1 MILTVH
7 ALGGGLFLFYRAFL
21 LSDHRR
27 AFRKESF
34 CAHCYVQISVIWCGN
49 NHIEREIGDMEE
61 KLMRLMVEQYG
72 LGRSETIVAAAVKAY
87 LVSLPEWDA
96 LEKLDGVIRPKVIQ
110 LYHESG
116 VPLPLQSVVEGAK
129 LAAFIDEA
137 VEYAVSVIT
146 QESILTGV
154 AIDALSGIK
163 GKVIIGNASSDFL
176 QFIADCYRFLKY

>member
-1 MILTVH
+1 
-7 ALGGGLFLFYRAFL
+7 
-21 LSDHRR
+21 
-27 AFRKESF
+27 
-34 CAHCYVQISVIWCGN
+34 
-49 NHIEREIGDMEE
+49 MEE

>member
-1 MILTVH
+1 
-7 ALGGGLFLFYRAFL
+7 
-21 LSDHRR
+21 
-27 AFRKESF
+27 
-34 CAHCYVQISVIWCGN
+34 
-49 NHIEREIGDMEE
+49 MEE
-61 KLMRLMVEQYG
+61 KLMRLMVEQYD

-146 QESILTGV
+146 QESILAGV